1 MNEEQKQKRYYE
13 YVFGTKYPSK
23 DMIVLALDRA
33 HEIRQFEIRLYWQRS
48 FFFWGFTLAFF
59 TAFIFFIAED
69 NDESIITALCL
80 FAISILGMFTGY
92 AWRCMAIGAK
102 TWQGNWELHIDYLED
117 DITGR
122 LHKTM
127 LGKPNEF
134 FSLSNILRDF
144 ISVIIIVW
152 VGLFIL
158 ALFLLAFPISRLL
171 EDNGYNLATCWWVI
185 IGLAI
190 FVGIPIGIWR
200 WARKYWRTSEDTLP
214 ETDLNSSELTMT
226 KRDLPDV
233 DIMCKNCKMCRKCKC
248 R

>member
-23 DMIVLALDRA
+23 DMIVLALNRA

-59 TAFIFFIAED
+59 TAFIFFFAEE

-127 LGKPNEF
+127 LGKPNKF
-134 FSLSNILRDF
+134 FSLSTILRDF

-152 VGLFIL
+152 IILFIL
-158 ALFLLAFPISRLL
+158 VLFQLAVALINIVIESHTLEKWLGGDCEPFIVIMLIFIFIFIFLVCLCL
-171 EDNGYNLATCWWVI
+171 
-185 IGLAI
+185 
-190 FVGIPIGIWR
+190 
-200 WARKYWRTSEDTLP
+200 RKPCLQWLQKRWRTSKDTLP
-214 ETDLNSSELTMT
+214 VADLNSPELKMT
-226 KRDLPDV
+226 KRNLPY
-233 DIMCKNCKMCRKCKC
+233 IKI
-248 R
+248 